1 MPKDLHL
8 GDIVEMKK
16 GHPCGENKWEIIR
29 LGADIKV
36 KCCGC
41 GRIIMLQRSKF
52 EKSIKKFIKQNTPVE
67 EK

>member
-1 MPKDLHL
+1 MIKNFYL

-16 GHPCGENKWEIIR
+16 GHPCGGNAWEIIR

-36 KCCGC
+36 KCCNC
-41 GRIIMLQRSKF
+41 SRIVMIPRSKF
-52 EKSIKKFIKQNTPVE
+52 EKDVKKIIKQNVPE